1 MVDEVKCPKCGC
13 ELETDDTIDID
24 HEGSYISCLVVGH
37 CPKCGADYHWTEY
50 FEFDRVSN
58 LMEIEGQ
65 KMKNEIKDSLAIR
78 KEFINAIMDAVEELR
93 AKATTQGEVALLYY
107 MLKSAQECTE

>member
-37 CPKCGADYHWTEY
+37 CPKCGAVYHWTEY

-58 LMEIEGQ
+58 LMEIEG
-65 KMKNEIKDSLAIR
+65 
-78 KEFINAIMDAVEELR
+78 
-93 AKATTQGEVALLYY
+93 
-107 MLKSAQECTE
+107 

>member
-1 MVDEVKCPKCGC
+1 
-13 ELETDDTIDID
+13 
-24 HEGSYISCLVVGH
+24 
-37 CPKCGADYHWTEY
+37 
-50 FEFDRVSN
+50 
-58 LMEIEGQ
+58 
-65 KMKNEIKDSLAIR
+65 MKNEIKDSLAIR